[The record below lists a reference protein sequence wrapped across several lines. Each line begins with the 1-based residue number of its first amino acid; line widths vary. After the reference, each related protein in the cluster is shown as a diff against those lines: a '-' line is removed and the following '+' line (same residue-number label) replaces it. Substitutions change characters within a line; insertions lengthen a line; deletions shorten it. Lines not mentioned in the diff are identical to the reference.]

1 MFFKK
6 IIIIF
11 ILLIFYQTTSH
22 SKSSSFDDQDFN
34 NLSKYF
40 SGIVALESKN
50 NSLAL
55 DYFNSSRILLN
66 KHDPYL
72 QKFVTSL
79 VLEGKVNKA
88 VNTIKYNFKKSEY
101 SFFEAYILIALESL
115 KKNKI
120 NEALKVLENIPVN
133 LKKNSFNKI
142 IANSLIQYL
151 TVFNEKKII
160 KQNYNF
166 GNLSLILETFQ
177 RCYLADKNTGAFFS
191 RLVNSSQADYSRY
204 IYFYLTFLTEN
215 NQFEEAK
222 ILTDELDYINTT
234 LLLSQGKSWIEN
246 KQFNEFSKVFSCK
259 NRNDIVSEFFFL
271 ISNLYS
277 SQNEFKK
284 SNFYLSLSNYLNP
297 KFIFNL
303 SLVSENFYFN
313 KDYEKS
319 KKVLKNFNKNQDF
332 YYWYRIKKE
341 AQIISKTRSKKESLN
356 YITSKFKKIN
366 KPNNKFLF
374 DIANFNKNS
383 KEYQEAIKYYSIIID
398 SINEDNDLKKDLLY
412 RRGSS
417 YERLGNYFN
426 ADKDLLYALKIDP
439 DDSYVLNYL
448 AYSWL
453 ERNHKIDEAIIML
466 EKAYESNSDD
476 PYIIDSIGWAYYLVN
491 DFKKAEKFLRRAVQL
506 MPDDPIVND
515 HYGDILWKLDRKIQ
529 ARYFWSM
536 VLKMKD
542 TEKKIID
549 DIKNKLIEGPKN
561 S

>member
-1 MFFKK
+1 MFLKK

-11 ILLIFYQTTSH
+11 ISLAFYQTTSN
-22 SKSSSFDDQDFN
+22 SKSSSFDRIDFN
-34 NLSKYF
+34 SLSKYF

-55 DYFNSSRILLN
+55 DYFNSSKILLN
-66 KHDPYL
+66 EHDPYL
-72 QKFVTSL
+72 EKFVISL
-79 VLEGKVNKA
+79 VLENKVNKA
-88 VNTIKYNFKKSEY
+88 VNTIKYHPKKNDY
-101 SFFEAYILIALESL
+101 YFFEAYILIALESL

-120 NEALKVLENIPVN
+120 NEALRILENIPEN
-133 LKKNSFNKI
+133 LKKNKFNKI
-142 IANSLIQYL
+142 IFESLSQYFF
-151 TVFNEKKII
+151 VFNEKKIL
-160 KQNYNF
+160 KQNYNL

-177 RCYLADKNTGAFFS
+177 RCYLAEKNTGSFFS
-191 RLVNSSQADYSRY
+191 RLVNSDNADYSRY
-204 IYFYLTFLTEN
+204 IYFYLTHLVEN
-215 NQFEEAK
+215 ERFEEAK
-222 ILTDELDYINTT
+222 ALTDELSYINTT

-246 KQFNEFSKVFSCK
+246 NRFNEFNKVFSCK
-259 NRNDIVSEFFFL
+259 NHNDIVSEFLFL

-277 SQNEFKK
+277 SQNEYKK

-297 KFIFNL
+297 KFTFNL
-303 SLVSENFYFN
+303 SLISENFYFN

-319 KKVLKNFNKNQDF
+319 RKVLKIFNKDQNF

-341 AQIISKTRSKKESLN
+341 AQIISKTRNKKESLN
-356 YITSKFKKIN
+356 YITSKFKKIKN
-366 KPNNKFLF
+366 PNNKFIF

-383 KEYQEAIKYYSIIID
+383 KQYEEAIKYYSIIIN
-398 SINEDNDLKKDLLY
+398 SIKEDNDLKSDLLY

-417 YERLGNYFN
+417 YERSGNYLK
-426 ADKDLLYALKIDP
+426 ADKDLLDALKINP

-453 ERNHKIDEAIIML
+453 ERNYKINEAIIML
-466 EKAYESNSDD
+466 EKAYENNSDD
-476 PYIIDSIGWAYYLVN
+476 PYIIDSIGWAYYLIN

-506 MPDDPIVND
+506 MPNDPIVND

-529 ARYFWSM
+529 ARYFWST

-549 DIKNKLIEGPKN
+549 DIENKLISGPKN

>member
-11 ILLIFYQTTSH
+11 IFLIFYQTTSH

-88 VNTIKYNFKKSEY
+88 VNTIIYNSKKSEY
-101 SFFEAYILIALESL
+101 NFFEAYILIALESL
-115 KKNKI
+115 KKNNI
-120 NEALKVLENIPVN
+120 NEALKELENIPEN
-133 LKKNSFNKI
+133 LKKNRFNKI

-151 TVFNEKKII
+151 TVFSEKKII

-215 NQFEEAK
+215 KQFEEAK
-222 ILTDELDYINTT
+222 ILTDELSYINTT

-246 KQFNEFSKVFSCK
+246 NQFNEFSKFFSCK
-259 NRNDIVSEFFFL
+259 NHNDIVSEFFFL

-277 SQNEFKK
+277 SQNEFEK

-319 KKVLKNFNKNQDF
+319 KKVLKNF
-332 YYWYRIKKE
+332 
-341 AQIISKTRSKKESLN
+341 SKK
-356 YITSKFKKIN
+356 
-366 KPNNKFLF
+366 
-374 DIANFNKNS
+374 
-383 KEYQEAIKYYSIIID
+383 
-398 SINEDNDLKKDLLY
+398 
-412 RRGSS
+412 
-417 YERLGNYFN
+417 
-426 ADKDLLYALKIDP
+426 
-439 DDSYVLNYL
+439 
-448 AYSWL
+448 
-453 ERNHKIDEAIIML
+453 
-466 EKAYESNSDD
+466 
-476 PYIIDSIGWAYYLVN
+476 
-491 DFKKAEKFLRRAVQL
+491 
-506 MPDDPIVND
+506 
-515 HYGDILWKLDRKIQ
+515 
-529 ARYFWSM
+529 
-536 VLKMKD
+536 
-542 TEKKIID
+542 
-549 DIKNKLIEGPKN
+549 
-561 S
+561 

>member
-11 ILLIFYQTTSH
+11 ISLTFYQTTSN
-22 SKSSSFDDQDFN
+22 SKSSSFDDIDFN
-34 NLSKYF
+34 SLSKYF

-55 DYFNSSRILLN
+55 DYFNSSKILLN
-66 KHDPYL
+66 EHDPYL
-72 QKFVTSL
+72 EKFVISL
-79 VLEGKVNKA
+79 VLENKVNKA
-88 VNTIKYNFKKSEY
+88 VNTLKYRTKKNDY
-101 SFFEAYILIALESL
+101 YFFEAYILIALESL

-120 NEALKVLENIPVN
+120 NEALRILENIPEN
-133 LKKNSFNKI
+133 LKKNKFNKI
-142 IANSLIQYL
+142 IFDSLNQYF
-151 TVFNEKKII
+151 TVFNEKKIL
-160 KQNYNF
+160 KQNYNL

-177 RCYLADKNTGAFFS
+177 RCYLAEENTGSFFS
-191 RLVNSSQADYSRY
+191 RLVNSNKADYSRY
-204 IYFYLTFLTEN
+204 IYFYLTHLVEN
-215 NQFEEAK
+215 ERFEEARA
-222 ILTDELDYINTT
+222 LTDELSYINTT

-246 KQFNEFSKVFSCK
+246 NRFNEFNKVFSCK
-259 NRNDIVSEFFFL
+259 NHNDIVSEFLFL

-277 SQNEFKK
+277 SQNEYKK

-319 KKVLKNFNKNQDF
+319 RKVLKIFNKDQNF

-341 AQIISKTRSKKESLN
+341 AQIISKTRNKKESLN
-356 YITSKFKKIN
+356 YITSKFKKI
-366 KPNNKFLF
+366 KSPNNKFIF
-374 DIANFNKNS
+374 DIANFNKSS
-383 KEYQEAIKYYSIIID
+383 KQYEEAIKYYSIIIN
-398 SINEDNDLKKDLLY
+398 SIKEDDDLKSDLLY

-417 YERLGNYFN
+417 YERSGNYLK
-426 ADKDLLYALKIDP
+426 ADKDLQDSLKINP
-439 DDSYVLNYL
+439 DNSYVLNYL

-466 EKAYESNSDD
+466 EKAYENNSDD
-476 PYIIDSIGWAYYLVN
+476 PYIIDSIGWGYYLIK

-506 MPDDPIVND
+506 MPNDPIVND

-549 DIKNKLIEGPKN
+549 DIENKLILGPKN

>member
-1 MFFKK
+1 MFLKK

-11 ILLIFYQTTSH
+11 ISLAFYQTTSN
-22 SKSSSFDDQDFN
+22 SKSSSFDRIDFN
-34 NLSKYF
+34 SLSKYF

-55 DYFNSSRILLN
+55 EYFNSSKILLN
-66 KHDPYL
+66 EHDPYL
-72 QKFVTSL
+72 EKFVISL
-79 VLEGKVNKA
+79 VLENKVNKA
-88 VNTIKYNFKKSEY
+88 VNTIKYHPKKNDY
-101 SFFEAYILIALESL
+101 YFFEAYILIALESL

-120 NEALKVLENIPVN
+120 NEALRILENIPEN
-133 LKKNSFNKI
+133 LKKNKFNKI
-142 IANSLIQYL
+142 IFESLSQYFF
-151 TVFNEKKII
+151 VFNEKKIL
-160 KQNYNF
+160 KQNYNL

-177 RCYLADKNTGAFFS
+177 RCYLAEKNTGSFFS
-191 RLVNSSQADYSRY
+191 RLVNSDNADYSRY
-204 IYFYLTFLTEN
+204 IYFYLTHLVEN
-215 NQFEEAK
+215 ERFEEAK
-222 ILTDELDYINTT
+222 ALTDELSYINTT

-246 KQFNEFSKVFSCK
+246 NRFNEFNKVFSCK
-259 NRNDIVSEFFFL
+259 NHNDIVSEFLFL

-277 SQNEFKK
+277 SQNEYKK

-297 KFIFNL
+297 KFTFNL
-303 SLVSENFYFN
+303 SLISENFYFN

-319 KKVLKNFNKNQDF
+319 RKVLKIFNKDQNF

-341 AQIISKTRSKKESLN
+341 AQIISKTRNKKESLN
-356 YITSKFKKIN
+356 YITSKFKKIKN
-366 KPNNKFLF
+366 PNNKFIF

-383 KEYQEAIKYYSIIID
+383 KQYEEAIKYYSIIIN
-398 SINEDNDLKKDLLY
+398 SIKEDNDLKSDLLY

-417 YERLGNYFN
+417 YERSGNYLK
-426 ADKDLLYALKIDP
+426 ADKDLLDALKINP

-453 ERNHKIDEAIIML
+453 ERNYKINEAIIML
-466 EKAYESNSDD
+466 EKAYENNSDD
-476 PYIIDSIGWAYYLVN
+476 PYIIDSIGWAYYLIN

-506 MPDDPIVND
+506 MPNDPIVND

-529 ARYFWSM
+529 ARYFWST

-549 DIKNKLIEGPKN
+549 DIENKLISGPKN